1 MEESGHIQFSSI
13 FYGKAFSINGRY
25 YIDLAEESLEKI
37 VSKLRELDVDEHMQA
52 DSINLKEGE
61 QVKFFDYDKNVNN
74 VEYYEILEDL
84 MERWENEIVE
94 FKEAKGGYDTDKIG
108 RYFSAI
114 SNEAN
119 LRNQQ
124 YGWLVFGVSEKDKVK
139 HVVGT
144 AYKKGDKSLLE
155 KFKYEIARDTTN
167 GMTFYDIIELL
178 PVVNGKELRVL
189 MFKIPAAATGIPTDW
204 KTNYYERSGES
215 LVPLKQYKIDAI
227 RSQERKDWSKQI
239 IEGATIDNLDQGA
252 IQLAREKY
260 KEKMAQEPIS
270 KEVDGM
276 SDEQFLTKMKLLIG
290 GKVTNATMLL
300 LGNSDFDYLF
310 TAAPSIMWRLYG
322 ADGTDKDYAIFKIP
336 FINVVDKVFAKVR
349 NLTYRYMPNQMT
361 LFPMETEQYDSW
373 LMRELLNN
381 SIAHSNYQLGG
392 RIYVNEFDD
401 KIKITNPGDFIPQ
414 KIENVLEVSYNPP
427 FYRNQLLAEA
437 MVAFHMIDTATL
449 GIRRAYNIQ
458 KAKYFPMPDYDF
470 SSGVQV
476 EVTVY
481 GKTLDDNYMHILYD
495 HPELNLQD
503 AFLLDRVQKGVQI
516 EKKDADRLRA
526 LKLVEGRLGSL
537 YLSASVAKSIED
549 QAGYIKN
556 KGLDDQYYKTLI
568 VEYLKQY
575 SKANRKEVDKL
586 LWDKLPDSLSDD
598 QKKYKIHNL
607 LTALKNKNII
617 EKDGENQRKVNWI
630 LKD

>member
-1 MEESGHIQFSSI
+1 ME
-13 FYGKAFSINGRY
+13 
-25 YIDLAEESLEKI
+25 
-37 VSKLRELDVDEHMQA
+37 VDEHMQA
-52 DSINLKEGE
+52 DGINLKEGE
-61 QVKFFDYDKNVNN
+61 QVKFFDYDKNINN

-84 MERWENEIVE
+84 MERWEHEIVE
-94 FKEAKGGYDTDKIG
+94 FKEAKSGYDTDKIG

-167 GMTFYDIIELL
+167 GMTFYDIIELE
-178 PVVNGKELRVL
+178 PIVNGKELRVL

-227 RSQERKDWSKQI
+227 RSQERKDWSKQV

-252 IQLAREKY
+252 IRLAREKY
-260 KEKMAQEPIS
+260 KEKMAQDPIS

-276 SDEQFLTKMKLLIG
+276 SDEQFLTNMKLLIG
-290 GKVTNATMLL
+290 GKVTNAAMLL

-322 ADGTDKDYAIFKIP
+322 VDGTDKDYAIFKIP

-414 KIENVLEVSYNPP
+414 RIENVLEVSYNPP

-476 EVTVY
+476 DVTVY

-503 AFLLDRVQKGVQI
+503 AFLLDKVQKGIHI

-537 YLSASVAKSIED
+537 YLSASAAKSIED

-568 VEYLKQY
+568 IEYLKQY
-575 SKANRKEVDKL
+575 TKANRKEIDRL
-586 LWDKLPDSLSDD
+586 LWDKLPDSLSEV
-598 QKKYKIHNL
+598 QKKNKIHNL
-607 LTALKNKNII
+607 LTSMKNKNLI
-617 EKDGENQRKVNWI
+617 EKDSDNQQKSNWV
-630 LKD
+630 LK

>member
-1 MEESGHIQFSSI
+1 
-13 FYGKAFSINGRY
+13 
-25 YIDLAEESLEKI
+25 
-37 VSKLRELDVDEHMQA
+37 
-52 DSINLKEGE
+52 
-61 QVKFFDYDKNVNN
+61 
-74 VEYYEILEDL
+74 
-84 MERWENEIVE
+84 
-94 FKEAKGGYDTDKIG
+94 
-108 RYFSAI
+108 
-114 SNEAN
+114 
-119 LRNQQ
+119 
-124 YGWLVFGVSEKDKVK
+124 
-139 HVVGT
+139 
-144 AYKKGDKSLLE
+144 
-155 KFKYEIARDTTN
+155 
-167 GMTFYDIIELL
+167 
-178 PVVNGKELRVL
+178 
-189 MFKIPAAATGIPTDW
+189 
-204 KTNYYERSGES
+204 
-215 LVPLKQYKIDAI
+215 
-227 RSQERKDWSKQI
+227 
-239 IEGATIDNLDQGA
+239 
-252 IQLAREKY
+252 
-260 KEKMAQEPIS
+260 
-270 KEVDGM
+270 
-276 SDEQFLTKMKLLIG
+276 
-290 GKVTNATMLL
+290 
-300 LGNSDFDYLF
+300 
-310 TAAPSIMWRLYG
+310 MWRLYG
-322 ADGTDKDYAIFKIP
+322 ADGIDKDYAIFKIP

-414 KIENVLEVSYNPP
+414 RIENVLKVSYNPP

-476 EVTVY
+476 DVTVY

-503 AFLLDRVQKGVQI
+503 AFLLDKVQKGIQI

-537 YLSASVAKSIED
+537 YLSASAAKSIED

-568 VEYLKQY
+568 IEYLKQY
-575 SKANRKEVDKL
+575 TKANRKEIDRL
-586 LWDKLPDSLSDD
+586 LWDKLPDSLSEV
-598 QKKYKIHNL
+598 QKKNKIHNL
-607 LTALKNKNII
+607 LTSMKNKNLI
-617 EKDGENQRKVNWI
+617 EKDSDNQQKSNWV
-630 LKD
+630 LK

>member
-1 MEESGHIQFSSI
+1 ME
-13 FYGKAFSINGRY
+13 
-25 YIDLAEESLEKI
+25 
-37 VSKLRELDVDEHMQA
+37 VDEHMQS

-84 MERWENEIVE
+84 MERWEYEIVE

-215 LVPLKQYKIDAI
+215 LVHLKQYKIDAI

-322 ADGTDKDYAIFKIP
+322 VDGTDKDYAIFKIP

-568 VEYLKQY
+568 IEYLKQY
-575 SKANRKEVDKL
+575 SKANRKEIKHRCTRGTN
-586 LWDKLPDSLSDD
+586 
-598 QKKYKIHNL
+598 KI
-607 LTALKNKNII
+607 K
-617 EKDGENQRKVNWI
+617 
-630 LKD
+630 